1 MMYAKLALRNV
12 RRTARDYLI
21 YVVTLVLSVGMFYG
35 FFSLVSPYYNATLP
49 VPIHLDV
56 LKKMMRIA
64 VPLVGLFVVFLMSY
78 VNSYML
84 RRKQKEF
91 AIETIIGMEQKT
103 VAFLF
108 FLETSV
114 MGAAAILLGV
124 LLGMLLSQ
132 IISVIVVQS
141 FGENYHL
148 HLSLFPDTFLG
159 TVIFFGA
166 IVLLLGIKNL
176 FAVRKL
182 KIIQMLQNSQKGVE
196 NIPLTRQVGKWVVVC
211 TAVSTVIL
219 GMMAALSCLVLH
231 YPAALFRVLFLTFLA
246 AGFLVSAVFFFL
258 AGRKK
263 RDGSGP
269 LMALTIFGA
278 AEGIALLV
286 LSPLF
291 DSLVRQRIAIQAYL
305 TMPPVFALLLL
316 VFSLI
321 AFFSNLTWWL
331 SKMIRKPSA
340 RYYRNLF
347 WLGQIKSRMGT
358 SSKTMGVISCVLTAA
373 LVLFSY
379 LPVLALRIQSYQ
391 LALSVYDVQVGTM
404 YRAEESLLPTG
415 TLDYDAITDYL
426 EQGGYSVTGKAQGEL
441 YFLANEDIGNGQK
454 KIPFLAVSLSDYNE
468 LRALS
473 GLEPAVLPNDTFG
486 VSWNRE
492 AVETEMQEIDRNIRQ
507 IQMNGIVLNKAQDA
521 DFQDSIGINL
531 FTSRTKAVYVL
542 PDVAISDL
550 RIATTFYSANTDKPL
565 TYEFAKQFEENMG
578 TYQRELGNFPPESAF
593 IRLNT
598 LQSNEGI
605 SNMLLL
611 SLIGTYAALVLLV
624 SSFTMLSV
632 QQLTDAIEQKHRFD
646 IIRKL
651 GVERKECQKTARRQ
665 MYFWFG
671 LPVLMAIVGSI
682 GVFSYLLWSNYNEI
696 IAYVLPSQIGII
708 LTLSYISFIIVFG
721 CYFVSTYYLFQRNIE
736 KH

>member
-1 MMYAKLALRNV
+1 
-12 RRTARDYLI
+12 
-21 YVVTLVLSVGMFYG
+21 
-35 FFSLVSPYYNATLP
+35 
-49 VPIHLDV
+49 
-56 LKKMMRIA
+56 MMRIA

-269 LMALTIFGA
+269 L
-278 AEGIALLV
+278 
-286 LSPLF
+286 
-291 DSLVRQRIAIQAYL
+291 
-305 TMPPVFALLLL
+305 
-316 VFSLI
+316 
-321 AFFSNLTWWL
+321 
-331 SKMIRKPSA
+331 K
-340 RYYRNLF
+340 
-347 WLGQIKSRMGT
+347 
-358 SSKTMGVISCVLTAA
+358 VISLAFSIIAVLLFKIGISGSDGEKA
-373 LVLFSY
+373 LVS
-379 LPVLALRIQSYQ
+379 P
-391 LALSVYDVQVGTM
+391 
-404 YRAEESLLPTG
+404 P
-415 TLDYDAITDYL
+415 
-426 EQGGYSVTGKAQGEL
+426 
-441 YFLANEDIGNGQK
+441 
-454 KIPFLAVSLSDYNE
+454 KIRPGS
-468 LRALS
+468 
-473 GLEPAVLPNDTFG
+473 
-486 VSWNRE
+486 
-492 AVETEMQEIDRNIRQ
+492 M
-507 IQMNGIVLNKAQDA
+507 
-521 DFQDSIGINL
+521 
-531 FTSRTKAVYVL
+531 RTN
-542 PDVAISDL
+542 
-550 RIATTFYSANTDKPL
+550 NT
-565 TYEFAKQFEENMG
+565 
-578 TYQRELGNFPPESAF
+578 
-593 IRLNT
+593 
-598 LQSNEGI
+598 
-605 SNMLLL
+605 
-611 SLIGTYAALVLLV
+611 
-624 SSFTMLSV
+624 
-632 QQLTDAIEQKHRFD
+632 
-646 IIRKL
+646 
-651 GVERKECQKTARRQ
+651 
-665 MYFWFG
+665 
-671 LPVLMAIVGSI
+671 GSI
-682 GVFSYLLWSNYNEI
+682 SRAMTATMIFPI
-696 IAYVLPSQIGII
+696 CFRPAHTAPA
-708 LTLSYISFIIVFG
+708 TAP
-721 CYFVSTYYLFQRNIE
+721 
-736 KH
+736 

>member
-141 FGENYHL
+141 FGENYQL

-263 RDGSGP
+263 R
-269 LMALTIFGA
+269 
-278 AEGIALLV
+278 
-286 LSPLF
+286 
-291 DSLVRQRIAIQAYL
+291 
-305 TMPPVFALLLL
+305 
-316 VFSLI
+316 
-321 AFFSNLTWWL
+321 
-331 SKMIRKPSA
+331 
-340 RYYRNLF
+340 
-347 WLGQIKSRMGT
+347 
-358 SSKTMGVISCVLTAA
+358 
-373 LVLFSY
+373 
-379 LPVLALRIQSYQ
+379 
-391 LALSVYDVQVGTM
+391 
-404 YRAEESLLPTG
+404 
-415 TLDYDAITDYL
+415 
-426 EQGGYSVTGKAQGEL
+426 
-441 YFLANEDIGNGQK
+441 
-454 KIPFLAVSLSDYNE
+454 
-468 LRALS
+468 
-473 GLEPAVLPNDTFG
+473 
-486 VSWNRE
+486 
-492 AVETEMQEIDRNIRQ
+492 
-507 IQMNGIVLNKAQDA
+507 
-521 DFQDSIGINL
+521 
-531 FTSRTKAVYVL
+531 
-542 PDVAISDL
+542 
-550 RIATTFYSANTDKPL
+550 
-565 TYEFAKQFEENMG
+565 YEFAKQFEENMG

-671 LPVLMAIVGSI
+671 LPVLTAIVGSI

>member
-64 VPLVGLFVVFLMSY
+64 VPLVGLLVVFLMSY

-114 MGAAAILLGV
+114 MGATAILLGV

-148 HLSLFPDTFLG
+148 HLFLFPDTFLG

-196 NIPLTRQVGKWVVVC
+196 NIPLTRQVGKWVVIC

-415 TLDYDAITDYL
+415 TLDYDAITEYL

-441 YFLANEDIGNGQK
+441 YFLANEDIGSGQK

-468 LRALS
+468 LRVLS
-473 GLEPAVLPNDTFG
+473 DLEPAVLPNDTFG
-486 VSWNRE
+486 GFLEQGSNRNRD
-492 AVETEMQEIDRNIRQ
+492 AG
-507 IQMNGIVLNKAQDA
+507 NGSKYPA
-521 DFQDSIGINL
+521 D
-531 FTSRTKAVYVL
+531 
-542 PDVAISDL
+542 
-550 RIATTFYSANTDKPL
+550 
-565 TYEFAKQFEENMG
+565 
-578 TYQRELGNFPPESAF
+578 
-593 IRLNT
+593 
-598 LQSNEGI
+598 
-605 SNMLLL
+605 
-611 SLIGTYAALVLLV
+611 
-624 SSFTMLSV
+624 
-632 QQLTDAIEQKHRFD
+632 
-646 IIRKL
+646 
-651 GVERKECQKTARRQ
+651 
-665 MYFWFG
+665 
-671 LPVLMAIVGSI
+671 
-682 GVFSYLLWSNYNEI
+682 
-696 IAYVLPSQIGII
+696 PS
-708 LTLSYISFIIVFG
+708 
-721 CYFVSTYYLFQRNIE
+721 E
-736 KH
+736 

>member
-507 IQMNGIVLNKAQDA
+507 IQVNGIVLNKAQDA

-531 FTSRTKAVYVL
+531 LPAGQKRFMFCRT
-542 PDVAISDL
+542 
-550 RIATTFYSANTDKPL
+550 
-565 TYEFAKQFEENMG
+565 
-578 TYQRELGNFPPESAF
+578 
-593 IRLNT
+593 
-598 LQSNEGI
+598 
-605 SNMLLL
+605 
-611 SLIGTYAALVLLV
+611 
-624 SSFTMLSV
+624 
-632 QQLTDAIEQKHRFD
+632 
-646 IIRKL
+646 
-651 GVERKECQKTARRQ
+651 
-665 MYFWFG
+665 
-671 LPVLMAIVGSI
+671 
-682 GVFSYLLWSNYNEI
+682 
-696 IAYVLPSQIGII
+696 
-708 LTLSYISFIIVFG
+708 
-721 CYFVSTYYLFQRNIE
+721 
-736 KH
+736 